1 MKKYLFALPPAIM
14 MALPF
19 IVTPASAA
27 QPVHAVDVKSFDVGG
42 VKTGMSVEEARAAM
56 QKNFSVSADK
66 ISASKSETYQVATK
80 VTGSQQVM
88 YLVYENKGTRMQVTF
103 EPRIPYNKTNPMAA
117 ALITYEIPWTSENET
132 SMKDAALAKYGQVS
146 TSDMY
151 PLWCEKPIPGS
162 GMGCETD
169 SASLKV
175 ASTTLTLID
184 PAWQN
189 ARMNFMDQQNATKP
203 QF

>member
-27 QPVHAVDVKSFDVGG
+27 QPIHAVDVKSFDVGG

>member
-1 MKKYLFALPPAIM
+1 MKKYLFALPPAII
-14 MALPF
+14 MALPY
-19 IVTPASAA
+19 IVSPASAA

-42 VKTGMSVEEARAAM
+42 VKTGMSVEEARTAM
-56 QKNFSVSADK
+56 QKNFGVSADK

-103 EPRIPYNKTNPMAA
+103 EPRIPYDKNNPMAA
-117 ALITYEIPWTSENET
+117 ALITYEIPWTSDNAT
-132 SMKDAALAKYGQVS
+132 SMKEAALAKYGQVS
-146 TSDMY
+146 TSDMN
-151 PLWCEKPIPGS
+151 PIWCEKPIPGS
-162 GMGCETD
+162 GMGCELN

-189 ARMNFMDQQNATKP
+189 ARMKFMDQQNATKP
-203 QF
+203 QI

>member
-27 QPVHAVDVKSFDVGG
+27 QSVHAVDVKSFDVGG

-66 ISASKSETYQVATK
+66 ISASKSATYQVATK

-169 SASLKV
+169 TASLKV

-189 ARMNFMDQQNATKP
+189 ARMKFMDQQNATKP
-203 QF
+203 QI